1 MHRSWRYAPPP
12 PSLSPVVPLPPL
24 LSLGCHFVAHCR
36 ARDEPVVPP
45 AHQAS
50 RTARALRTR
59 RLHASARH
67 PAGIGR
73 TLLLVALA
81 TYAGR
86 FRTLLLDELATAAG
100 RFRTLQMVEL
110 ASRARLHRRDL
121 ASLGS
126 RLQAV
131 IGRCCWLRSQHVQ
144 AVFGRCCWSSSRPLQ
159 AVFGRCGWLS
169 SPPGRAAP
177 PGFHVQ
183 AVIGRCCLLSARS
196 VQAVFGRCCWSSCT
210 SPAGGGR
217 LRTLGAAS
225 RAGSPRATGTR
236 ASSQASAID
245 HASGIFW
252 RDALV

>member
-1 MHRSWRYAPPP
+1 MRRPLHRY
-12 PSLSPVVPLPPL
+12 PLWCPFL
-24 LSLGCHFVAHCR
+24 HCYPWG
-36 ARDEPVVPP
+36 ATS
-45 AHQAS
+45 S
-50 RTARALRTR
+50 RTAARATSPSSR
-59 RLHASARH
+59 RRVRH
-67 PAGIGR
+67 RERRAHFELAACTPRPVIP
-73 TLLLVALA
+73 LA

-86 FRTLLLDELATAAG
+86 FRTLLLDELATTAG

-236 ASSQASAID
+236 ASIHATAKDQSQW
-245 HASGIFW
+245 H
-252 RDALV
+252 

>member
-1 MHRSWRYAPPP
+1 MDTMEMGNTRLQGGEGMHRSWRYAPPP

-50 RTARALRTR
+50 RAARALRTR

-67 PAGIGR
+67 PAG
-73 TLLLVALA
+73 
-81 TYAGR
+81 
-86 FRTLLLDELATAAG
+86 
-100 RFRTLQMVEL
+100 
-110 ASRARLHRRDL
+110 AS
-121 ASLGS
+121 
-126 RLQAV
+126 V
-131 IGRCCWLRSQHVQ
+131 GRCCWLRSQ
-144 AVFGRCCWSSSRPLQ
+144 RM
-159 AVFGRCGWLS
+159 
-169 SPPGRAAP
+169 
-177 PGFHVQ
+177 
-183 AVIGRCCLLSARS
+183 
-196 VQAVFGRCCWSSCT
+196 QAVFGRCCWSSCT

>member
-36 ARDEPVVPP
+36 AR
-45 AHQAS
+45 
-50 RTARALRTR
+50 RARR
-59 RLHASARH
+59 
-67 PAGIGR
+67 PAGASGIANGARIANSPLARLGPSSRRRIGR

-86 FRTLLLDELATAAG
+86 FRTLLLDELATTAG

-236 ASSQASAID
+236 ASIHATAKDQSQW
-245 HASGIFW
+245 H
-252 RDALV
+252 